1 MEFNEEFTLPSSMN
15 LGLPFDFITP
25 DIPTNSEYA
34 FSDNNTNK
42 DLIESIQLRQ
52 IVLTILDPT
61 DSDFSFLK
69 SVKVY
74 IDAEDLDEVL
84 IASKS
89 DIPDEIGNKL
99 ELELENVEL
108 QQYIKKDEFKLRV
121 ETVTDEVFSPDH
133 KINVYSKFFVD
144 AKLLGV

>member
-84 IASKS
+84 KLKLQNS
-89 DIPDEIGNKL
+89 NKL
-99 ELELENVEL
+99 
-108 QQYIKKDEFKLRV
+108 
-121 ETVTDEVFSPDH
+121 
-133 KINVYSKFFVD
+133 
-144 AKLLGV
+144 